1 MFEGQLT
8 RGGVV
13 STTLTMKVQLLER
26 PPLSVAV
33 QTTLLLP
40 RRKPVPEGGTQVTG
54 TGAPEL
60 STAVTV

>member
-1 MFEGQLT
+1 MFDGQLT
-8 RGGVV
+8 CGGLV
-13 STTLTMKVQLLER
+13 STTVTVKVQLLER
-26 PPLSVAV
+26 PPLSVAA

-40 RRKPVPEGGTQVTG
+40 RRKPLPEGGTQVTG